1 MPEVKTIPGYDERAP
16 FTLQHLASHT
26 SGLEREPSAAGVSAG
41 PVDEWEALT
50 LTAIPTASFMPG
62 ENGQPG
68 TVWRYCNIGY
78 AILGLAVARV
88 ARAHGR
94 PGGLEQLLQEELF
107 GRYALESTGYLV
119 PPESRSRLAH
129 GYTQETV
136 DPSLLEVPIGRRDW
150 YPNSTLKD
158 DNKALLERLQ
168 LSVPALATA
177 DGDAADDNDLHS
189 LATLNVLLEGIGEPP
204 ETTLPPHLRGV
215 ELTPQLL
222 LDAAE
227 AHADPMGRRHGADPI
242 CSAFMAACPDELE
255 WASSTADAEE
265 AGRGF
270 RLANGGIYSTAH
282 DLARFVGV
290 LSAHPP
296 PSTGTGALSGWSLRS
311 QMTAMRSAVGWP
323 EGPEGND
330 STTATHERTVH
341 YGLGLFSTVPK
352 GRGRQEPGEKEGRHI
367 AYHAGG
373 TPGFSAEIA
382 FDVLTG
388 WGAVVL
394 RNYQGG
400 RVNIARV
407 AIEAAAAAA
416 EQEDPSYS
424 DAKL

>member
-41 PVDEWEALT
+41 PVDEWESLT

-78 AILGLAVARV
+78 AVLGLAVARV

-119 PPESRSRLAH
+119 PPESRPRLAH

-136 DPSLLEVPIGRRDW
+136 DPSLLEVPVGRRDW
-150 YPNSTLKD
+150 YPNDTLKG
-158 DNKALLERLQ
+158 DNLALLERLQ

-242 CSAFMAACPDELE
+242 CSAFMAACPDELQ

-296 PSTGTGALSGWSLRS
+296 PSTGTGALSGWSLQS

-323 EGPEGND
+323 EGPDGND

-367 AYHAGG
+367 TYHAGG
-373 TPGFSAEIA
+373 TPGFNAEIA